1 MSDTDGATPGAAA
14 FAEKLRLLFDSV
26 RQPDGRPHS
35 KAGVADALG
44 VSRSYVYMLLAG
56 QCEPGYSLVVK
67 LARFFEVDLEYFAD
81 SPRARELTRQYE
93 LLAKLGEQQVHRLA
107 TRASELSPERLRS
120 VLEFMD
126 FQARQGEDD
135 T

>member
-1 MSDTDGATPGAAA
+1 MSDTDSAGGSA
-14 FAEKLRLLFDSV
+14 FADKLRLLFNSV
-26 RQPDGRPHS
+26 RRPDGKPYG
-35 KAGVADALG
+35 KAEVADATG
-44 VSRSYVYMLLAG
+44 VSRSYVYLLLAG

-81 SPRARELTRQYE
+81 SPRALELTRQYE

-107 TRASELSPERLRS
+107 TRASELSPERLRT